1 MSKLLLVEDDQSI
14 VSSLSDYLGNEGFKI
29 ENAPGQKEAIE
40 KLDSDQY
47 DIALVDIQLSN
58 GNGFSVCSAIKERGT
73 MPVIFLT
80 ASDDEYSV
88 VAGLDM
94 GADDYISKPFR
105 PRELLSRINSVL
117 RITKNTQ
124 NIISYLD
131 LVVDTNQATVSK
143 NGKEILL
150 SAMEYKLLL
159 VFLRNKGIVLSR
171 RRLLEL
177 LWDTTGEFIND
188 NTLTVY
194 MKRLRDKIETN
205 PQEPEII
212 ITFVGLAIRWVDM
225 DFIRNKEVK
234 RQIVVSSILILFWG
248 GIGIIVDSKAVWIV
262 LSAIISSSAVS
273 LFFTYQRY
281 KKIADFVCI
290 LIGCYMEMKKFLL
303 GSFKKVSYLFYMM
316 KYPR

>member
-1 MSKLLLVEDDQSI
+1 MD
-14 VSSLSDYLGNEGFKI
+14 N
-29 ENAPGQKEAIE
+29 
-40 KLDSDQY
+40 DQY

-117 RITKNTQ
+117 RRTKNTQ
-124 NIISYLD
+124 NIISYHD
-131 LVVDTNQATVSK
+131 LVVDTNQATVVK
-143 NGKEILL
+143 NGTEILL

-212 ITFVGLAIRWVDM
+212 ITVRGLGYKVG
-225 DFIRNKEVK
+225 
-234 RQIVVSSILILFWG
+234 
-248 GIGIIVDSKAVWIV
+248 
-262 LSAIISSSAVS
+262 
-273 LFFTYQRY
+273 
-281 KKIADFVCI
+281 
-290 LIGCYMEMKKFLL
+290 
-303 GSFKKVSYLFYMM
+303 
-316 KYPR
+316 

>member
-29 ENAPGQKEAIE
+29 ENASGQKEAIE

-47 DIALVDIQLSN
+47 DLALVDIQLSN

-117 RITKNTQ
+117 RRTKNTQ
-124 NIISYLD
+124 NIISYHD

-212 ITFVGLAIRWVDM
+212 ITVRGLGYKVG
-225 DFIRNKEVK
+225 
-234 RQIVVSSILILFWG
+234 
-248 GIGIIVDSKAVWIV
+248 
-262 LSAIISSSAVS
+262 
-273 LFFTYQRY
+273 
-281 KKIADFVCI
+281 
-290 LIGCYMEMKKFLL
+290 
-303 GSFKKVSYLFYMM
+303 
-316 KYPR
+316 

>member
-1 MSKLLLVEDDQSI
+1 MLPVKRS
-14 VSSLSDYLGNEGFKI
+14 NR
-29 ENAPGQKEAIE
+29 

-117 RITKNTQ
+117 RRTKNTQ

-212 ITFVGLAIRWVDM
+212 ITVRGLGYKVG
-225 DFIRNKEVK
+225 
-234 RQIVVSSILILFWG
+234 
-248 GIGIIVDSKAVWIV
+248 
-262 LSAIISSSAVS
+262 
-273 LFFTYQRY
+273 
-281 KKIADFVCI
+281 
-290 LIGCYMEMKKFLL
+290 
-303 GSFKKVSYLFYMM
+303 
-316 KYPR
+316 